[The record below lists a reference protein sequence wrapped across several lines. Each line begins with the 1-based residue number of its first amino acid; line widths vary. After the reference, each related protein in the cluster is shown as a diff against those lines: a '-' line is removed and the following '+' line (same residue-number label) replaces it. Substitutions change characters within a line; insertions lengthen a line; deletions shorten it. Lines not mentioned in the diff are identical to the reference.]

1 MNARP
6 ELAPCVTDTNAESGT
21 PEQRPI
27 AQIVADI
34 GDLCVAKTAL
44 PFDFIVGM
52 DLVANSLAHQPHPQF
67 FRPAA
72 RGRRGA
78 CADKADFAP
87 RAQQERDGVSN
98 AGRKWVRVRR
108 QAVDE

>member
-27 AQIVADI
+27 DQIVADI

-44 PFDFIVGM
+44 PFDFIVGL
-52 DLVANSLAHQPHPQF
+52 DLVANPLAHQPHPQF

-78 CADKADFAP
+78 CADKADFDP
-87 RAQQERDGVSN
+87 RAQPQRDALAV
-98 AGRKWVRVRR
+98 AGMKLFGL
-108 QAVDE
+108 